1 MSIKPTSVLTSL
13 KKPRLALGLGLLL
26 TVVLTIFTQF
36 TTMDLIGWT
45 SGFTH
50 PLHGSDHLL
59 AMLAVGIWAAQLR
72 GSAIW
77 LLPLTFVGVMSLGG
91 LVGATGILL
100 PGAEAIIF
108 CSCLAF
114 IGLIFKRI
122 RFSHPINVA
131 IVAFFAFFHGF
142 AHGQEISTSASLIS
156 YTLGFMVA
164 TLLLHGTGIIIV
176 RLLIAVFAL
185 FLSHAVYAQP
195 LQTTEHTNSIKT
207 TLVATSY
214 TLENLDDLKTNHNS
228 ASAKDITQSVNPPP
242 IIATDHRSNLNKA
255 FNTALFITEN
265 ALFKFSAFNYQTGID
280 FLTNGVGLTS
290 PPLWLTLSKLCYF
303 DSPVIHHFSL
313 TFFSDR
319 LLSSLYQHTRLQN
332 LYLLATSF
340 LTNGVGA
347 TSPPT
352 FALAIFVLFLCCC
365 FITAFYVSSALN
377 SFRLLLA
384 IKHLVFCNYQLQL
397 YFLKTVS
404 QLAYC
409 TAEIAKQNNNQ
420 YWTVKGLSS

>member
-1 MSIKPTSVLTSL
+1 MSIKPTTVLTSL

-26 TVVLTIFTQF
+26 TVVLAIFTQF
-36 TTMDLIGWT
+36 STIDLIGWT

-108 CSCLAF
+108 CSCIAF

-122 RFSHPINVA
+122 RFSHPINVG

-195 LQTTEHTNSIKT
+195 LQTAENTNSIKT
-207 TLVATSY
+207 SLVAASY
-214 TLENLDDLKTNHNS
+214 TLKNLDYLKTNHDS
-228 ASAKDITQSVNPPP
+228 GSLKDITQAVNPPP
-242 IIATDHRSNLNKA
+242 IIATDHSSNLNKA
-255 FNTALFITEN
+255 FNTVLFITES

-303 DSPVIHHFSL
+303 DFLIIHNLSVSFL
-313 TFFSDR
+313 SDR
-319 LLSSLYQHTRLQN
+319 LISSLYHYTRLQN

-352 FALAIFVLFLCCC
+352 LYLVVIALLLCYFV
-365 FITAFYVSSALN
+365 TTFYISSVLKN
-377 SFRLLLA
+377 LRLLLA
-384 IKHLVFCNYQLQL
+384 IKQLVFSNSQLQPC
-397 YFLKTVS
+397 FLLTDR
-404 QLAYC
+404 QLTYHTTELA
-409 TAEIAKQNNNQ
+409 IKNNNK
-420 YWTVKGLSS
+420 YWTFKGFSS

>member
-1 MSIKPTSVLTSL
+1 MSIKPTTALTRLS
-13 KKPRLALGLGLLL
+13 KPRIALGLGLLL
-26 TVVLTIFTQF
+26 TVVLAIFTQF
-36 TTMDLIGWT
+36 TTMDLIGWS

-108 CSCLAF
+108 CSCIAF

-122 RFSHPINVA
+122 RFSHPINVG

-185 FLSHAVYAQP
+185 FLSHAVYPEP
-195 LQTTEHTNSIKT
+195 LQNNDAVLSIKT
-207 TLVATSY
+207 SATVSTIY
-214 TLENLDDLKTNHNS
+214 TLENSTHLNANPDS
-228 ASAKDITQSVNPPP
+228 ASVQDITQAVNPPP
-242 IIATDHRSNLNKA
+242 IIATDHPSNLNKA
-255 FNTALFITEN
+255 FNTVLFITES

-303 DSPVIHHFSL
+303 DSPVINYFSL
-313 TFFSDR
+313 SFLSDR
-319 LLSSLYQHTRLQN
+319 LLSSLYHYTRLQN

-352 FALAIFVLFLCCC
+352 SDLVVIVVFLCC
-365 FITAFYVSSALN
+365 IVTAFYFSSVLKN
-377 SFRLLLA
+377 LRLPLA
-384 IKHLVFCNYQLQL
+384 IKQLVFSNSQLQPC
-397 YFLKTVS
+397 FLLTDG
-404 QLAYC
+404 QLAYH
-409 TAEIAKQNNNQ
+409 TTELAIKNNNK
-420 YWTVKGLSS
+420 YWTFKGLSS

>member
-1 MSIKPTSVLTSL
+1 MSIKRATVLTSL

-26 TVVLTIFTQF
+26 TVVLAIFTQF
-36 TTMDLIGWT
+36 TTMDLIGWS

-108 CSCLAF
+108 CSCIAF

-122 RFSHPINVA
+122 RFSHPINVG

-185 FLSHAVYAQP
+185 FLSHAVYAEP
-195 LQTTEHTNSIKT
+195 LQSNDAVLSIKT
-207 TLVATSY
+207 SATVSTIY
-214 TLENLDDLKTNHNS
+214 TLENSTHLNANPDS
-228 ASAKDITQSVNPPP
+228 VSVQDITQAVNPPP
-242 IIATDHRSNLNKA
+242 IIATDHPSNLNKA
-255 FNTALFITEN
+255 FNTVLFITES

-303 DSPVIHHFSL
+303 GSPVIQNFSL

-319 LLSSLYQHTRLQN
+319 LLSSLYHYTRLQN

-352 FALAIFVLFLCCC
+352 SDLVVIVVFLCC
-365 FITAFYVSSALN
+365 IVTAFYFSSVLKN
-377 SFRLLLA
+377 LRLPLA
-384 IKHLVFCNYQLQL
+384 IKQLVFSNSQLQPC
-397 YFLKTVS
+397 FLLTDG
-404 QLAYC
+404 QLAYH
-409 TAEIAKQNNNQ
+409 TTELAIKNNNK
-420 YWTVKGLSS
+420 YWTFKGLSS